1 MVCVHNH
8 PATCSTNLNPDLIHF
23 CWRERAD
30 SLDEPEIDL
39 IMVPTDGL
47 FKPYLGEQKIPR
59 TSPVNGR
66 VFVLKFQSSS
76 ERKFFWL
83 QSREQPAGQKKSFS
97 PRDLRLARIV
107 NNILQGN
114 EVDGSNENDAEQYG
128 DDQDDDDDDQA
139 MEDVQETT
147 NLLEHHRS
155 GSGGAGPDA
164 TGGDVR
170 EEGEGSRDGGAD
182 GGRA

>member
-1 MVCVHNH
+1 
-8 PATCSTNLNPDLIHF
+8 
-23 CWRERAD
+23 
-30 SLDEPEIDL
+30 
-39 IMVPTDGL
+39 MVPTDGY
-47 FKPYLGEQKIPR
+47 FKPYLGEQNIAN

-66 VFVLKFQSSS
+66 IFVLKFRSSS

-83 QSREQPAGQKKSFS
+83 QSREQPAGQMKTFS
-97 PRDLRLARIV
+97 SRDMRMARIV
-107 NNILQGN
+107 DNILQGN
-114 EVDGSNENDAEQYG
+114 EIDGSNETSAEQYD

-147 NLLEHHRS
+147 HLLEHNRS